1 MQTRVHVGI
10 TPCKCN
16 QLLPEVELGEQTW
29 IYVPEGVSGD
39 DGERADWTGRIWS
52 EGEQTVRWQFEVI
65 RLTEPRTIY
74 DQGVFQDAL
83 PVSVLV
89 DHQRPATLVR
99 PIAFLVDPGKAGTKH
114 PYLRTRLTGSF
125 QALLT
130 GRAVADENEP
140 LFVGMGVESETF
152 AAWYGGRSFD
162 DREGEDYRTTSIE
175 IRRPEE
181 EVVVVSGLGEV
192 TAVRSPF
199 VQRGHASSEVR
210 TRTVLRITFDQPRSL
225 SEALDLCVGVE
236 LLFGFLTG
244 FRPKFPVFHLWWAG
258 MEGDE
263 KAPRDAELELGGVS
277 FRPDKLPH
285 FLERMH
291 MKSRDAAGLKEVLE
305 VYAANQFDIPTRIA
319 AVQTGRWF
327 GGTLNEKFAAVMPVL
342 EELLKARFK
351 SGEETS
357 YLASEQAFFAYV
369 DAAEDPTVGEF
380 ARKHLEVK
388 DRKSPGL
395 PTLIARATR
404 LLNDAGF
411 VFGAD
416 LPKRINK
423 RRATMFHS
431 SPLMDEG
438 DVKAFY
444 EEASA
449 ATAMLTLLTL
459 RDLGVDLS
467 PLSGHYPGMRDFS
480 QFMKRPNASGGM
492 RNPEKVASIIEAGD
506 ARFLTEANGERLHM
520 EPTKDQEME

>member
-1 MQTRVHVGI
+1 M
-10 TPCKCN
+10 
-16 QLLPEVELGEQTW
+16 GEQTW
-29 IYVPEGVSGD
+29 IYVPEKGASD
-39 DGERADWTGRIWS
+39 DSERADWTGRIWS

-74 DQGVFQDAL
+74 DQGVFQGAL

-99 PIAFLVDPGKAGTKH
+99 PIAFLVDPGKSGTKH

-140 LFVGMGVESETF
+140 IFVGMGMESETF

-162 DREGEDYRTTSIE
+162 DTVGEDHRTTSIE
-175 IRRPEE
+175 IRKPEE
-181 EVVVVSGLGEV
+181 ELVVVPGLGKV

-225 SEALDLCVGVE
+225 SEALDLCLGVE

-244 FRPKFPVFHLWWAG
+244 FRPKFPMFHLWGAG
-258 MEGDE
+258 TEGNE
-263 KAPRDAELELGGVS
+263 RVPQDAELELGGVS

-291 MKSRDAAGLKEVLE
+291 MKGRDAAGLKEVLE

-319 AVQTGRWF
+319 AVQIGRWF
-327 GGTLNEKFAAVMPVL
+327 GGTLNERFASVMPVL

-357 YLASEQAFFAYV
+357 YLASEQAFFDYV
-369 DAAEDPTVGEF
+369 DAAEDPAVGEF

-388 DRKSPGL
+388 NKKSPGL
-395 PTLIARATR
+395 PTLITRAIKV
-404 LLNDAGF
+404 LNDAGF
-411 VFGAD
+411 EFGAD

-423 RRATMFHS
+423 RRASMFHS
-431 SPLMDEG
+431 SPLIDGG
-438 DVKAFY
+438 DVQAFY
-444 EEASA
+444 EEASS

-459 RDLGVDLS
+459 RDLGVDLA
-467 PLSGHYPGMRDFS
+467 PLSGHYPSMRDLS
-480 QFMKRPNASGGM
+480 QFMKHPNSSGPI
-492 RNPEKVASIIEAGD
+492 RE
-506 ARFLTEANGERLHM
+506 T
-520 EPTKDQEME
+520 